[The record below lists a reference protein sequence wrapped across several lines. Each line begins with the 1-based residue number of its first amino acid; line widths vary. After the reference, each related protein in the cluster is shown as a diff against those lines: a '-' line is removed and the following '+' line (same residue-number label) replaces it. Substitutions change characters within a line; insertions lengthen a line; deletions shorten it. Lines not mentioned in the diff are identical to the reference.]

1 MWKQY
6 RAQKEFEEKLEAMRL
21 ETVISNELKKALERQ
36 NQSEYEAIMR
46 EMAKFGG
53 EPDGDWI
60 VYCDA
65 TGVHWR

>member
-6 RAQKEFEEKLEAMRL
+6 KAQKEFEKKLEAMRL
-21 ETVISNELKKALERQ
+21 ETVISNELKKTLERQ

-53 EPDGDWI
+53 EPDDNWI

-65 TGVHWR
+65 TGVYWR

>member
-6 RAQKEFEEKLEAMRL
+6 KAQKEFEKKLESMRL
-21 ETVISNELKKALERQ
+21 ETVISNELKKTLERQ

-53 EPDGDWI
+53 EPEGDWI

-65 TGVHWR
+65 TGVYWR

>member
-6 RAQKEFEEKLEAMRL
+6 RTQKEFEKKLEAMRL
-21 ETVISNELKKALERQ
+21 ETVISNELKKTLERQ

-53 EPDGDWI
+53 EPDDNWI

-65 TGVHWR
+65 TGVYWR

>member
-6 RAQKEFEEKLEAMRL
+6 KAQKEFEKKLEAMRL
-21 ETVISNELKKALERQ
+21 ETVISNELKKTLERQ

-53 EPDGDWI
+53 EPDDNWI

-65 TGVHWR
+65 TGIYWR

>member
-6 RAQKEFEEKLEAMRL
+6 KAQKEFEKKLESMRL
-21 ETVISNELKKALERQ
+21 ETVISNELKKTLERQ

-53 EPDGDWI
+53 EPEGDWI

-65 TGVHWR
+65 TGIYWR

>member
-6 RAQKEFEEKLEAMRL
+6 KAQKEFEKKLEAMRL
-21 ETVISNELKKALERQ
+21 ETVISNELKKTLERQ

-53 EPDGDWI
+53 EPEGDWI

-65 TGVHWR
+65 TGIYWR

>member
-6 RAQKEFEEKLEAMRL
+6 KAQKEFEKKLESMRL

-36 NQSEYEAIMR
+36 SQSEYEAIMR

-53 EPDGDWI
+53 EPDDNWI

-65 TGVHWR
+65 TGIYRR

>member
-6 RAQKEFEEKLEAMRL
+6 KAQKEFEKKLEAMRL

-53 EPDGDWI
+53 EPEGDWI

-65 TGVHWR
+65 TGIYWR

>member
-1 MWKQY
+1 
-6 RAQKEFEEKLEAMRL
+6 MRL
-21 ETVISNELKKALERQ
+21 ENVISNELKKALER
-36 NQSEYEAIMR
+36 QSEYEAIMR

-53 EPDGDWI
+53 EPNGGWI

>member
-1 MWKQY
+1 
-6 RAQKEFEEKLEAMRL
+6 MRL
-21 ETVISNELKKALERQ
+21 ETVISNELKKTLERQ

-53 EPDGDWI
+53 EPDDNWI

-65 TGVHWR
+65 TGIYWR

>member
-6 RAQKEFEEKLEAMRL
+6 KAQKEFEKKLEAMRL
-21 ETVISNELKKALERQ
+21 ETVISNELKKTLERQ
-36 NQSEYEAIMR
+36 NQSEYESIMR

-53 EPDGDWI
+53 EPDDNWI

-65 TGVHWR
+65 TGIYWR

>member
-6 RAQKEFEEKLEAMRL
+6 KAQKEFEKKLEAMRL
-21 ETVISNELKKALERQ
+21 ETVISNELKKTLERQ

-53 EPDGDWI
+53 EPEGDWI

-65 TGVHWR
+65 TGVYWR